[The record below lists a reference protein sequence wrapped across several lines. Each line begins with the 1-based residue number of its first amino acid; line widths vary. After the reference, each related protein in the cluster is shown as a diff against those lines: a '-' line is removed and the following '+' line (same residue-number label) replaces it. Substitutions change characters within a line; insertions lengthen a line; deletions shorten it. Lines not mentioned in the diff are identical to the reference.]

1 MVDPVA
7 EESQN
12 TCLQGQRE
20 LLRCC
25 LPHKPSHMS
34 GIKCP
39 PKTPPAET
47 ACLCILSSVP
57 HLLFAQQQ
65 LWVTGDLSLIG
76 FEASQLSKSSSVGDN
91 NQDLSHCQS
100 TQRQSKQPALMGAH
114 L

>member
-7 EESQN
+7 EESQKDSRI
-12 TCLQGQRE
+12 QGQRDI
-20 LLRCC
+20 LRCC
-25 LPHKPSHMS
+25 LPQKPSHMS

-57 HLLFAQQQ
+57 NLLFTQQQ

-76 FEASQLSKSSSVGDN
+76 FEASQLSKSSSVG
-91 NQDLSHCQS
+91 
-100 TQRQSKQPALMGAH
+100 RQ
-114 L
+114 